1 MSEHS
6 IPLEVDAA
14 PEDHKATYDGT
25 WQNARMGIMLVF
37 FAMLGVIYVFA
48 NSMAAV
54 ATGVIFAMGIFK
66 FVGGR
71 WISAIAWG
79 VASVILF
86 AIVAGVKSFIVGM
99 I

>member
-1 MSEHS
+1 
-6 IPLEVDAA
+6 
-14 PEDHKATYDGT
+14 
-25 WQNARMGIMLVF
+25 
-37 FAMLGVIYVFA
+37 
-48 NSMAAV
+48 MAAV

-66 FVGGR
+66 FIGGR

-86 AIVAGVKSFIVGM
+86 AIVAGVKSLIVGM

>member
-1 MSEHS
+1 MTALGKTH
-6 IPLEVDAA
+6 
-14 PEDHKATYDGT
+14 
-25 WQNARMGIMLVF
+25 ARASCLCFCHAGRDLRF
-37 FAMLGVIYVFA
+37 CK
-48 NSMAAV
+48 SMAAV